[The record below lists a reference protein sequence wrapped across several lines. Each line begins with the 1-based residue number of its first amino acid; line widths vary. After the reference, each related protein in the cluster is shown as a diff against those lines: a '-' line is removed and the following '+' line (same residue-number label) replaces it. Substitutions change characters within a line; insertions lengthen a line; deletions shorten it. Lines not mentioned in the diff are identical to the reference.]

1 METTTKRAKTEP
13 VETPAIKLKDPYW
26 VGRDVE
32 GKFRF
37 VKEAR
42 VSIHRPKCKYVYLRM
57 QDDDRYSISCREI
70 GGKFHGWSYQD
81 YPVTLEQEG
90 NRAILL
96 LYKNGDAPPQRIE
109 LTIECPY

>member
-13 VETPAIKLKDPYW
+13 AEAPAIKLKDPYW
-26 VGRDVE
+26 IGRDVE

-42 VSIHRPKCKYVYLRM
+42 VSIHRPACKYVYLRV
-57 QDDDRYSISCREI
+57 QSGDHYSISCREI
-70 GGKFHGWSYQD
+70 DGKFHGWSYQD

-90 NRAILL
+90 DKAVLTV
-96 LYKNGDAPPQRIE
+96 YKDDAAPPIRIE